1 MCAYQNHIVIPVDF
15 SEQSLIA
22 LHQTYNLA
30 QVTLSDITLLH
41 VIDET
46 LFHSMLSI
54 FSDKEEKEATYLA
67 DIKARLDKIAKE
79 VKTSTGVQINI
90 RIEKGK
96 IYEIV
101 NAVAE
106 ELNAAFIVMGTSGE
120 STLKKKFIGSNSVRV
135 IGEAP
140 CPVITIKGKHHRQGC
155 ETIVLPLDLSK
166 ETKEKVGKCIEI
178 ANFFKSSVKVVT
190 IVDTDDEFLVN
201 KLTRQMD
208 QVLEVL
214 AHNNIKCEGEFYKS
228 NDISDGVLEYSNKV
242 SADLIIIM
250 TQKELDFK
258 DFIIGTE
265 SSQIINHS
273 EIPVCSIRPME
284 RKDTTEFVIQ

>member
-22 LHQTYNLA
+22 LNQTYNLA
-30 QVTLSDITLLH
+30 QATLSDITLLH

-54 FSDKEEKEATYLA
+54 FSDKEEKEAAYIA
-67 DIKARLDKIAKE
+67 DIKLKLEQIAKDVE
-79 VKTSTGVQINI
+79 TSTGVAIKI

-96 IYEIV
+96 IYETV
-101 NAVAE
+101 NKVAE

-120 STLKKKFIGSNSVRV
+120 TTLKKKFIGSNSVRV

-208 QVLEVL
+208 QVLEFL
-214 AHNNIKCEGEFYKS
+214 TENNIKCEGEFFKS
-228 NDISDGVLEYSNKV
+228 NDISDGVLEYAEKV

-250 TQKELDFK
+250 TQKELEFK

-273 EIPVCSIRPME
+273 EIPVCSIRPMQ